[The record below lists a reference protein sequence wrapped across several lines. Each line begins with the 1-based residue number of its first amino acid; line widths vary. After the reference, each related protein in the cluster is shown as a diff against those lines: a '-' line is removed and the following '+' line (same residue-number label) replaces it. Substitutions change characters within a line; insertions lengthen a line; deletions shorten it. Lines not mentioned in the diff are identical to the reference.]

1 MIDGYSRLVTRY
13 ASMPVKNLNLIYEFI
28 FKSVLCRYSI
38 WDQIRMDLGRDFNL
52 VIFVQPLLSVDRN
65 NESRKSYK
73 QTRSTKNYVAER
85 FWREVRT
92 RINYPLKHA
101 MNNVA
106 ENEDLDISHK
116 ILKFCFSWEY
126 CFFYPQTQEIPLLN

>member
-85 FWREVRT
+85 FSPEVNMRT
-92 RINYPLKHA
+92 NYH
-101 MNNVA
+101 
-106 ENEDLDISHK
+106 
-116 ILKFCFSWEY
+116 
-126 CFFYPQTQEIPLLN
+126 